1 MRDRMW
7 LVVIGVTV
15 GAVVAFL
22 VMLAFLGWAWHT
34 MGFLGAAIFVIC
46 LLALLGWIS
55 DRREKKRY
63 EGEDLE
69 VGPEAS
75 GPSGAPRD
83 EIVRD
88 IDRRI

>member
-15 GAVVAFL
+15 GAVVIFL
-22 VMLAFLGWAWHT
+22 LMLWFLGWAWHT
-34 MGFLGAAIFVIC
+34 FGFLGATIVII
-46 LLALLGWIS
+46 LLLIVLAALS

-63 EGEDLE
+63 EEEDELE
-69 VGPEAS
+69 PRAHE
-75 GPSGAPRD
+75 PSTAPRD